1 MLVPINILKGA
12 TWPPEKELY
21 LAGAMVTIFII
32 KLFIIIYSILTRK
45 WRILNLME
53 GLFYYRYH
61 ISTGTVENIMIMDK
75 IALHVNANSEIV
87 LVSEYDY
94 HTPLLD
100 SGKIISLDDKNKY
113 FTIPGIK
120 SGGDI
125 MDSRFISENQLA
137 FYTPKMLYFANLEKG
152 LIYTYKLDGITSIQL
167 NNAGVSFTKPG
178 HDNTLLYYTML
189 FESIFGK

>member
-94 HTPLLD
+94 HTPY
-100 SGKIISLDDKNKY
+100 SI
-113 FTIPGIK
+113 
-120 SGGDI
+120 
-125 MDSRFISENQLA
+125 A
-137 FYTPKMLYFANLEKG
+137 EK
-152 LIYTYKLDGITSIQL
+152 
-167 NNAGVSFTKPG
+167 
-178 HDNTLLYYTML
+178 
-189 FESIFGK
+189 